1 MASSLELNHQD
12 RLPDAALQTAS
23 LSVALLRR
31 ANLRAASLNYW
42 RSLTHQK
49 CPDPCLYPGLVD
61 ELQAAL
67 RDALRIIHTSQRSQ
81 ETTRRWRGACTPQR
95 EWTGKC

>member
-12 RLPDAALQTAS
+12 RQPS
-23 LSVALLRR
+23 ALLRR
-31 ANLRAASLNYW
+31 ANLPGASLPAASLNYW